1 MSQIVT
7 RKPPSHLD
15 FPFDPLE
22 PAAEILREHMQSEAL
37 RVNRRYLEEFLEKY
51 AFCPYSRGGR
61 RKNTVHQY
69 VYYCDS
75 HDAAPLV
82 QLMAEVARDPQQVV
96 VQVIMPAIQVAPDDW
111 IRFSHDLTAYGHAQ
125 LGGAAVLACAP
136 LHPELPYNTE
146 GPEAMIP
153 LFRRTPDPTIQ
164 WVRLDGLAAIY
175 EGRGADTVFV
185 EAKSIL
191 DYLATASTRPN
202 LYQRIAETN
211 AAMAKRLTFPVVEA
225 LLREIARDA
234 QKSYARI
241 FLAADPTVH
250 STTPTGDAVAPL
262 PQADA
267 DPQPGCF
274 EAIPQPCGL
283 VKVATWSVL
292 ADRSPVGAV
301 VDGVELVVIRHDE
314 AVSVL
319 EGRCPHRAALLALGQ
334 VEGQHLICQEHG
346 WDFRLDD
353 GKSSCVAGEG
363 LCVFRAKIDADADA
377 VLIDPQD
384 VGAWK
389 AAHPTAFQRSEFGE
403 D

>member
-1 MSQIVT
+1 MSKVVT
-7 RKPPSHLD
+7 REPPSHLN

-22 PAAEILREHMQSEAL
+22 PAAEILLEQMQSEAL

-96 VQVIMPAIQVAPDDW
+96 VQVIMPAIQVAPSDW

-125 LGGAAVLACAP
+125 IGGAPVLACAP

-241 FLAADPTVH
+241 FLAADPTAH
-250 STTPTGDAVAPL
+250 STTPTRDAVAPL

-267 DPQPGCF
+267 GPQPGCF

-283 VKVATWSVL
+283 VKVATWSAL
-292 ADRSPVGAV
+292 GERSPVGAV
-301 VDGVELVVIRHDE
+301 VDGVELVVIRHGD

-319 EGRCPHRAALLALGQ
+319 EGRCPHRAALLAQGQ
-334 VEGQHLICQEHG
+334 VEGQHLVCQEHG

-353 GKSSCVAGEG
+353 GKSSCVPGEG
-363 LCVFRAKIDADADA
+363 LCVFRAKIDAAADA